1 MKKRIL
7 KIAALLLALALIY
20 GVACFANSLVGNPVS
35 RMMAR
40 GVAEKYLAFQYS
52 DTDYAVD
59 EVFYSF
65 KIGGYYVHIVS
76 PSSIDGHF
84 TLTVSMFGKLIGDDY
99 TSRVEGHRNVANR
112 LFSEYRK
119 MVDGVLD
126 SYAYPYKVYM
136 GYGDLEF
143 EREAETEAVEGAL
156 KMTDLVNDRIY
167 NVGKLG
173 ATNGKLVLYID
184 SDTVTYEKAAEI
196 LLKTKELMDAA
207 GISFYSVHL
216 CLQYPP
222 YDAEKTYER
231 PEGEVDLKD
240 FLYTDIDEE
249 GMIESVIACADA
261 TRDYY
266 NRQDNEK

>member
-7 KIAALLLALALIY
+7 KIVALLLAVALIY
-20 GVACFANSLVGNPVS
+20 GVASFANSLVGNPIS
-35 RMMAR
+35 KMMAR
-40 GVAEKYLAFQYS
+40 RTAEKYLAFQYS

-65 KIGGYYVHIVS
+65 KIGGYFVHIVS
-76 PSSIDGHF
+76 PSSMDGHF

-126 SYAYPYKVYM
+126 SYAYPYKIDM

-143 EREAETEAVEGAL
+143 DREVGTEAVEGAL
-156 KMTDLVNDRIY
+156 DRTDLVNDRIY

-196 LLKTKELMDAA
+196 LLKTKELMDGA
-207 GISFYSVHL
+207 GISFYSVHFVL
-216 CLQYPP
+216 RYPP
-222 YDAEKTYER
+222 YDAAESYKR
-231 PEGEVDLKD
+231 PEGEIDLKD
-240 FLYTDIDEE
+240 FLYTDIYEE
-249 GMIESVIACADA
+249 GIIERIIQCAED
-261 TRDYY
+261 TEEDY
-266 NRQDNEK
+266 NRQEHEK

>member
-7 KIAALLLALALIY
+7 KIAAFVLAIALIY
-20 GVACFANSLVGNPVS
+20 GVACFANSLVGNPIS
-35 RMMAR
+35 KMMAR
-40 GVAEKYLAFQYS
+40 RTSEKYLAVQYS
-52 DTDYAVD
+52 DTDYVID

-76 PSSIDGHF
+76 PSSMDGHF
-84 TLTVSMFGKLIGDDY
+84 TLTMSMFGKLIGDDY

-126 SYAYPYKVYM
+126 SYAYPYKIDM

-143 EREAETEAVEGAL
+143 DREVGTEVVAGAL
-156 KMTDLVNDRIY
+156 DRTDLVNDRIY

-184 SDTVTYEKAAEI
+184 SDTVTYEKSAEI
-196 LLKTKELMDAA
+196 LLKTKELMDGA
-207 GISFYSVHL
+207 GISFYSVHFVL
-216 CLQYPP
+216 RYPP
-222 YDAEKTYER
+222 YDAAESYKR
-231 PEGEVDLKD
+231 PEGEIDLKD
-240 FLYTDIDEE
+240 FLYTDIYEE
-249 GMIESVIACADA
+249 GIIERIIQCAQD
-261 TRDYY
+261 TQDDYD
-266 NRQDNEK
+266 RQDNEK

>member
-7 KIAALLLALALIY
+7 KIAALILALALIY
-20 GVACFANSLVGNPVS
+20 GVASFANSLVGNPIS
-35 RMMAR
+35 KMMAR
-40 GVAEKYLAFQYS
+40 EVAEKHLASQYS

-59 EVFYSF
+59 EVFYNF

-76 PSSIDGHF
+76 PSSIDSHF
-84 TLTVSMFGKLIGDDY
+84 TLTVSMFGNLIGSDY
-99 TSRVEGHRNVANR
+99 ASRVEGHGNVANR

-119 MVDGVLD
+119 MVEGVLD

-143 EREAETEAVEGAL
+143 ECEVGEEAVEDAL
-156 KMTDLVNDRIY
+156 KMTDLVNDQIY

-184 SDTVTYEKAAEI
+184 SDTVTHEKAAEI
-196 LLKTKELMDAA
+196 LLKTKELMDGA

-216 CLQYPP
+216 LLRYLP
-222 YDAEKTYER
+222 YDAEKPYDR
-231 PEGEVDLKD
+231 PEGEIDLKD
-240 FLYTDIDEE
+240 FLYADIDED
-249 GMIESVIACADA
+249 GMIERVIACAEA
-261 TRDYY
+261 TQDYY
-266 NRQDNEK
+266 NKQDKEK

>member
-7 KIAALLLALALIY
+7 KIVALLLAVALIY
-20 GVACFANSLVGNPVS
+20 GVASFANSLVGNPIS
-35 RMMAR
+35 KMMAR
-40 GVAEKYLAFQYS
+40 RTAEKYLAFQYS

-65 KIGGYYVHIVS
+65 KIGGYFVHIVS
-76 PSSIDGHF
+76 PSSMDGHF

-126 SYAYPYKVYM
+126 SYAYPYKIDM

-143 EREAETEAVEGAL
+143 DREVGTEAVEGAL
-156 KMTDLVNDRIY
+156 DRTDLVNDRIY

-196 LLKTKELMDAA
+196 LLKTKELMDGA
-207 GISFYSVHL
+207 GISFYSVHFVL
-216 CLQYPP
+216 RYPP
-222 YDAEKTYER
+222 YDAAESYKR
-231 PEGEVDLKD
+231 PEGEIDLKD
-240 FLYTDIDEE
+240 FLYTDIYEE
-249 GMIESVIACADA
+249 GIIERIIQCAED
-261 TRDYY
+261 TEEDYK
-266 NRQDNEK
+266 RQDNEK

>member
-1 MKKRIL
+1 MKKWGL
-7 KIAALLLALALIY
+7 PQDHL
-20 GVACFANSLVGNPVS
+20 
-35 RMMAR
+35 
-40 GVAEKYLAFQYS
+40 
-52 DTDYAVD
+52 
-59 EVFYSF
+59 FYSF

-76 PSSIDGHF
+76 PSSMDGHF

-119 MVDGVLD
+119 RVDGVLD
-126 SYAYPYKVYM
+126 SYAYPYKIDM

-143 EREAETEAVEGAL
+143 DREVGTEAVEGAL
-156 KMTDLVNDRIY
+156 DRTDLVNDRIY

-207 GISFYSVHL
+207 GISFYSVHFVL
-216 CLQYPP
+216 RYPP
-222 YDAEKTYER
+222 YDAAESYKR
-231 PEGEVDLKD
+231 PEGEIDLKD
-240 FLYTDIDEE
+240 FLYTDIYEE
-249 GMIESVIACADA
+249 GIIERIIQCAED
-261 TRDYY
+261 TEEDYK
-266 NRQDNEK
+266 RQDNEK

>member
-7 KIAALLLALALIY
+7 KIVALLLAVALIY
-20 GVACFANSLVGNPVS
+20 GVASFANSLVGNPIS
-35 RMMAR
+35 KMMAR
-40 GVAEKYLAFQYS
+40 GVAEKHLAFQYS

-65 KIGGYYVHIVS
+65 KIGGYFVHIVS
-76 PSSIDGHF
+76 PSSMDGHF

-126 SYAYPYKVYM
+126 SYAYPYKIDM

-143 EREAETEAVEGAL
+143 DREVGTEAVEGAL
-156 KMTDLVNDRIY
+156 DRTDLVNDRIY

-196 LLKTKELMDAA
+196 LLKTKELMDGA
-207 GISFYSVHL
+207 GISFYSVHFVL
-216 CLQYPP
+216 RYPP
-222 YDAEKTYER
+222 YDAAESYKR
-231 PEGEVDLKD
+231 PEGEIDLKD
-240 FLYTDIDEE
+240 FLYTDIYEE
-249 GMIESVIACADA
+249 GIIERIIQCAED
-261 TRDYY
+261 TEEDYK
-266 NRQDNEK
+266 RQDNEK

>member
-1 MKKRIL
+1 MKKRIF
-7 KIAALLLALALIY
+7 KIAALLLAVALIY
-20 GVACFANSLVGNPVS
+20 GVASFANSLVGNPIS
-35 RMMAR
+35 KMMAR
-40 GVAEKYLAFQYS
+40 RTAEKYLAFQYS

-65 KIGGYYVHIVS
+65 KIGGYFVHIVS

-84 TLTVSMFGKLIGDDY
+84 TLTVSMFGKLIGNDY
-99 TSRVEGHRNVANR
+99 ASRVEGHGNVANR

-126 SYAYPYKVYM
+126 SYAYPYKIYM

-143 EREAETEAVEGAL
+143 DREVGTEAVAGAL
-156 KMTDLVNDRIY
+156 DRTDLVNDRIY
-167 NVGKLG
+167 NIGKLG

-196 LLKTKELMDAA
+196 LLKTKELMDGA

-216 CLQYPP
+216 LLRYPP
-222 YDAEKTYER
+222 YDAEKPYER
-231 PEGEVDLKD
+231 PEGEVDIKD

-249 GMIESVIACADA
+249 GMIERVIARAEA
-261 TRDYY
+261 TQNDY

>member
-7 KIAALLLALALIY
+7 KIAAFVLAIALIY
-20 GVACFANSLVGNPVS
+20 GVACFANSLVGNPIS
-35 RMMAR
+35 KMMAR
-40 GVAEKYLAFQYS
+40 KTSEKHLAVQYS
-52 DTDYAVD
+52 DTDYVID

-76 PSSIDGHF
+76 PSSMDGHF

-126 SYAYPYKVYM
+126 SYAYPYKIDM

-143 EREAETEAVEGAL
+143 DREVGTEAVAGAL
-156 KMTDLVNDRIY
+156 DRTDLVNDRIY

-184 SDTVTYEKAAEI
+184 SDTITYEKAAEI

-207 GISFYSVHL
+207 GISFYSVHFVL
-216 CLQYPP
+216 RYPP
-222 YDAEKTYER
+222 YDAAESYKR
-231 PEGEVDLKD
+231 PEGEIDLKD
-240 FLYTDIDEE
+240 FLYTDIYEE
-249 GMIESVIACADA
+249 GIIERIIQCAED
-261 TRDYY
+261 TEEDYK
-266 NRQDNEK
+266 RQDNEK